1 MKKIYGVLLLFLG
14 ILLALDIFAEAKP
27 VVHKAA
33 SFTPLDKII
42 AIVNNE
48 VITQSQLNDEITQ
61 EKKQL
66 QRANTPMPSD
76 KEIHSKMLDQ
86 LIAKK
91 LQLQLAKA
99 RNIQVTDADL
109 DKAIDNIA
117 KTNHLNLA
125 QLKQALTQTGIE
137 YPQFRARIHEQ
148 ILVSR
153 LQQQE
158 FAKTITL
165 TSEEVKEFL
174 RKNQGKMNKY
184 NAFHLID
191 MVLPISD
198 ATATAQIT
206 SLRQQ
211 AQTIAQQLQH
221 GKRQEDIAKQFS
233 NLQSND
239 LGWRALAD
247 LPPIFTEKLPTM
259 NIGAT
264 SNPIQAPN
272 GFHILKLVDARGESA
287 KLTEKDA
294 QNLIYQRKVTEKT
307 QEWLKELRKTAYVK
321 IV

>member
-1 MKKIYGVLLLFLG
+1 MKKIYGALLLFLSVS
-14 ILLALDIFAEAKP
+14 LTLDIFAETKP

-48 VITQSQLNDEITQ
+48 VITQSQLNDEIAQ

-76 KEIHSKMLDQ
+76 KEIHSKLLDQ
-86 LIAKK
+86 LIVKK

-125 QLKQALTQTGIE
+125 QLKQALEQTGIE
-137 YPQFRARIHEQ
+137 YPQFRARIREQ
-148 ILVSR
+148 ILLSR

-165 TSEEVKEFL
+165 TSAEVKDFL
-174 RKNQGKMNKY
+174 RKNQGKMNSY

-206 SLRQQ
+206 GLRQQ
-211 AQTIAQQLQH
+211 AQTVAQKLQH
-221 GKRQEDIAKQFS
+221 GARQEDIVKQFS
-233 NLQSND
+233 SLQSND
-239 LGWRALAD
+239 LGWRTLAD

-259 NIGAT
+259 NIGT
-264 SNPIQAPN
+264 ISNPIQAPN

-321 IV
+321 IL